1 MGKIAQSKRG
11 KVLLF
16 ILGVLMY
23 SFSIAIFL
31 NPSGLTPGGASG
43 FAIGIQRLVE
53 NLGGPYIGT
62 GILMALINVPL
73 IALGIWKL
81 GMKFMI
87 PTVAGTFANTFMVE
101 VFERTLL
108 PVMKENLGKAE
119 FDGNFVDPVTGA
131 LFGGVISGL
140 AIGLMLYI
148 GASFGG
154 SDIVV
159 KVIHTKY
166 RYMKT
171 GTFYIIV
178 DGAIML
184 FGTAA
189 DYQHLALNVLAFSLV
204 CVFLQSFFTDR
215 VLYGGDESRMLYII
229 TNKEPE
235 IANRINKEMVCGVT
249 YLNGE
254 GAYTGAEKKILLC
267 VMRKRQVP
275 KARDIILS
283 EDPSAFMIVT
293 SASQVLGNG
302 FKRLDSEDI

>member
-11 KVLLF
+11 KVCLF
-16 ILGVLMY
+16 VLGVLMY

-73 IALGIWKL
+73 IALGVWKL
-81 GMKFMI
+81 GLKFMI

-108 PVMKENLGKAE
+108 PFMKEHLGE
-119 FDGNFVDPVTGA
+119 EFVDPVTGA

-189 DYQHLALNVLAFSLV
+189 NYQNLALNVLAFSLV

-235 IANRINKEMVCGVT
+235 IATRINNEMVCGVT
-249 YLNGE
+249 YLHGE

-275 KARDIILS
+275 LARDIILA

>member
-11 KVLLF
+11 KVCLF
-16 ILGVLMY
+16 ALGVLMY

-43 FAIGIQRLVE
+43 FAIGIQRLIE

-73 IALGIWKL
+73 IALGVWKL
-81 GMKFMI
+81 GLKFMI

-108 PVMKENLGKAE
+108 PFMKEHLGE
-119 FDGNFVDPVTGA
+119 EFVDPVTGA

-189 DYQHLALNVLAFSLV
+189 NYQDLNLEVLAFSLV

-215 VLYGGDESRMLYII
+215 LLYGGDESRMLYII

-235 IANRINKEMVCGVT
+235 IATRINNEMVCGVT
-249 YLNGE
+249 YLHGE

-275 KARDIILS
+275 LARDIILS

>member
-1 MGKIAQSKRG
+1 
-11 KVLLF
+11 
-16 ILGVLMY
+16 
-23 SFSIAIFL
+23 
-31 NPSGLTPGGASG
+31 
-43 FAIGIQRLVE
+43 
-53 NLGGPYIGT
+53 
-62 GILMALINVPL
+62 MAMINVPL
-73 IALGIWKL
+73 MILGVWKL
-81 GMKFMI
+81 GLKFMI

-108 PVMKENLGKAE
+108 PVMEKNLGDAN
-119 FDGNFVDPVTGA
+119 GVFVDPITGA
-131 LFGGVISGL
+131 MFGGIISGF

-159 KVIHTKY
+159 KVIQTKY

-178 DGAIML
+178 DGSIML
-184 FGTAA
+184 FGTIAN
-189 DYQHLALNVLAFSLV
+189 YQNLALNVLAFSLV

-235 IANRINKEMVCGVT
+235 IATRINNEMVCGVT
-249 YLNGE
+249 YLHGE
-254 GAYTGAEKKILLC
+254 GAYTGADKKILLC

-275 KARDIILS
+275 MARDIILA

>member
-1 MGKIAQSKRG
+1 MSKIAQSKLG
-11 KVLLF
+11 KVAIF
-16 ILGVLMY
+16 IVAVLMY

-43 FAIGIQRLVE
+43 FAIGIQRLVV
-53 NLGGPYIGT
+53 NMGGPEIGT

-73 IALGIWKL
+73 MALGIWKL
-81 GMKFMI
+81 GMRFMI
-87 PTVAGTFANTFMVE
+87 PTVLGTFSNTFMVE
-101 VFERTLL
+101 IFERTLL
-108 PVMKENLGKAE
+108 PRLGS
-119 FDGNFVDPVTGA
+119 DFVGPVEGA
-131 LFGGVISGL
+131 LFGGVISGV
-140 AIGLMLYI
+140 AIGLLLYI
-148 GASFGG
+148 GSSFGG

-159 KVIHTKY
+159 KVIHTKF

-189 DYQHLALNVLAFSLV
+189 DYQNFDLETLAFSLV
-204 CVFLQSFFTDR
+204 CVFLQSYFTDR

-229 TNKEPE
+229 TNKEAV

-267 VMRKRQVP
+267 VMRNRQVP
-275 KARDIILS
+275 SARDIILE

-302 FKRLDSEDI
+302 FKRLDSEDL

>member
-1 MGKIAQSKRG
+1 
-11 KVLLF
+11 
-16 ILGVLMY
+16 
-23 SFSIAIFL
+23 
-31 NPSGLTPGGASG
+31 
-43 FAIGIQRLVE
+43 
-53 NLGGPYIGT
+53 
-62 GILMALINVPL
+62 MALINVPL
-73 IALGIWKL
+73 IAIGVWKL
-81 GMKFMI
+81 GLKFMI

-108 PVMKENLGKAE
+108 PVMREHLGE
-119 FDGNFVDPVTGA
+119 NFVDPVTGA

-140 AIGLMLYI
+140 AIGIMLYI

-159 KVIHTKY
+159 KVIHIKY

-189 DYQHLALNVLAFSLV
+189 NYQNLALNVLAFSLV

-235 IANRINKEMVCGVT
+235 IATRINNEMVCGVT
-249 YLNGE
+249 YLHGE

-275 KARDIILS
+275 LARDIILA

>member
-1 MGKIAQSKRG
+1 MSKIAQSKTG
-11 KVLLF
+11 KVFIF

-43 FAIGIQRLVE
+43 FAIGIQRLTV
-53 NLGGPYIGT
+53 NLGGPFIGT

-73 IALGIWKL
+73 MILGVWKL
-81 GMKFMI
+81 GLKFMI
-87 PTVAGTFANTFMVE
+87 PTVAGTFSNTFMVE

-108 PVMKENLGKAE
+108 PVMKKQMGEN
-119 FDGNFVDPVTGA
+119 FIDPITGA
-131 LFGGVISGL
+131 LFGGIVSGV
-140 AIGLMLYI
+140 AIGLLIYI

-159 KVIHTKY
+159 KVLHTKY
-166 RYMKT
+166 RYLKT

-189 DYQHLALNVLAFSLV
+189 NWQHLALDVLAFSLV

-235 IANRINKEMVCGVT
+235 IANRINLELHSGVT

-267 VMRKRQVP
+267 VMRNRQVP
-275 KARDIILS
+275 KAREIVIA
-283 EDPSAFMIVT
+283 EDPAAFMIVT
-293 SASQVLGNG
+293 SASQVMGNG
-302 FKRLDSEDI
+302 FKRLDSEDL

>member
-1 MGKIAQSKRG
+1 MSKFAQSKTG
-11 KVLLF
+11 KVLIF
-16 ILGVLMY
+16 IAGVLMY

-43 FAIGIQRLVE
+43 FAIGIQRLVH

-73 IALGIWKL
+73 MILGVWKL
-81 GMKFMI
+81 GLRFMI
-87 PTVAGTFANTFMVE
+87 PTVAGTFSNTFMVE
-101 VFERTLL
+101 VFERSLL
-108 PVMKENLGKAE
+108 PVLKERMGE
-119 FDGNFVDPVTGA
+119 NFIDPITGA

-140 AIGLMLYI
+140 AIGMLIYI

-159 KVIHTKY
+159 KVLHTKY
-166 RYMKT
+166 RYLKT

-189 DYQHLALNVLAFSLV
+189 NWQNLALDVLAFSLV

-229 TNKEPE
+229 TNREPE
-235 IANRINKEMVCGVT
+235 IANRINLELHSGVT
-249 YLNGE
+249 YLHGE
-254 GAYTGAEKKILLC
+254 GAYTGADKKILLC

-275 KARDIILS
+275 KAREIVLS
-283 EDPSAFMIVT
+283 EDSSAFMIVT

-302 FKRLDSEDI
+302 FKRLDSEDL

>member
-1 MGKIAQSKRG
+1 MSKIAQSKTG
-11 KVLLF
+11 KVLIF

-43 FAIGIQRLVE
+43 FAIGIQRLVV
-53 NLGGPYIGT
+53 NLGGPFIGT

-73 IALGIWKL
+73 MILGVWKL
-81 GMKFMI
+81 GLKFMI
-87 PTVAGTFANTFMVE
+87 PTVAGTFSNTFMVE

-108 PVMKENLGKAE
+108 PVLKKQMGE
-119 FDGNFVDPVTGA
+119 DFVDPITGA
-131 LFGGVISGL
+131 LFGGIISGV
-140 AIGLMLYI
+140 AIGLLLYI

-171 GTFYIIV
+171 GTFYLIV

-189 DYQHLALNVLAFSLV
+189 NWQNLALDVLAFSLV

-235 IANRINKEMVCGVT
+235 IASRINKEMVCGVT

-254 GAYTGAEKKILLC
+254 GAYTGVEKKILLC

-275 KARDIILS
+275 LAREIVTA
-283 EDPSAFMIVT
+283 EDPGAFMIVT

-302 FKRLDSEDI
+302 FKRLDSEDL

>member
-1 MGKIAQSKRG
+1 MNKISQSKSG
-11 KVLLF
+11 KVAIF
-16 ILGVLMY
+16 ILAVLMY
-23 SFSIAIFL
+23 SFSIAIFM

-43 FAIGIQRLVE
+43 FAIGIQRLVY
-53 NLGGPYIGT
+53 NLGGPFIGT
-62 GILMALINVPL
+62 GVLMALINVPL
-73 IALGIWKL
+73 MILGIWKL
-81 GMKFMI
+81 GLRFMI
-87 PTVAGTFANTFMVE
+87 PTVAGTFSNTFMVE
-101 VFERTLL
+101 VFERSLL
-108 PVMKENLGKAE
+108 PVMKENLGE
-119 FDGNFVDPVTGA
+119 NFVDPITGA
-131 LFGGVISGL
+131 LFGGILSGI
-140 AIGLMLYI
+140 AIGLLLYI

-189 DYQHLALNVLAFSLV
+189 NYQNLALDVLAFSLV

-229 TNKEPE
+229 TNNEAK
-235 IANRINKEMVCGVT
+235 IADRITLEMHSGVT
-249 YLNGE
+249 YLHGE
-254 GAYTGAEKKILLC
+254 GAYTGADKKILLC

-275 KARDIILS
+275 LAREIVLA
-283 EDPSAFMIVT
+283 EDPAAFMIVT
-293 SASQVLGNG
+293 SASEVLGKG
-302 FKRLDSEDI
+302 YKRLDSEDL

>member
-1 MGKIAQSKRG
+1 MEMITQVNDSINGFVWG
-11 KVLLF
+11 MFGLVLL
-16 ILGVLMY
+16 
-23 SFSIAIFL
+23 
-31 NPSGLTPGGASG
+31 
-43 FAIGIQRLVE
+43 
-53 NLGGPYIGT
+53 IGT

-73 IALGIWKL
+73 MILGVWKL
-81 GMKFMI
+81 GLKFMI

-108 PVMKENLGKAE
+108 PVMKENLGDAN
-119 FDGNFVDPVTGA
+119 GVFVDPITGA
-131 LFGGVISGL
+131 MFGGIISGL
-140 AIGLMLYI
+140 AIGIMLYI

-154 SDIVV
+154 SDVVV

-184 FGTAA
+184 FGTVAN
-189 DYQHLALNVLAFSLV
+189 YQNLALDVLAFSLV

-235 IANRINKEMVCGVT
+235 IANRIHQELHSGVT

-267 VMRKRQVP
+267 VMRKNQVP
-275 KARDIILS
+275 KAREIVTEEDI
-283 EDPSAFMIVT
+283 SAFMIVT

-302 FKRLDSEDI
+302 YKRLDSEDL

>member
-1 MGKIAQSKRG
+1 MDKIAQRKLG
-11 KVLLF
+11 KICIF
-16 ILGVLMY
+16 ILAVLMY

-43 FAIGIQRLVE
+43 FAIGLQRMIE

-73 IALGIWKL
+73 MLLGVWKL
-81 GMKFMI
+81 GLKFMI

-108 PVMKENLGKAE
+108 PYMKDTMG
-119 FDGNFVDPVTGA
+119 DNFVDPVTGA
-131 LFGGVISGL
+131 LFGGIISGV
-140 AIGLMLYI
+140 AIGLMIYI

-159 KVIHTKY
+159 KVLHTKY
-166 RYMKT
+166 RYLKT

-184 FGTAA
+184 FGTVVN
-189 DYQHLALNVLAFSLV
+189 LENLKLEVLAFSLV

-235 IANRINKEMVCGVT
+235 IANRINNEMACGVT
-249 YLNGE
+249 YLHGE

-267 VMRKRQVP
+267 VLRKRQVP
-275 KARDIILS
+275 LAREIVTA
-283 EDPSAFMIVT
+283 EDPAAFMIVT

-302 FKRLDSEDI
+302 FKRLDSEDL